1 MLVAGIEKKLA
12 LIALVG
18 LFAAGS
24 AAALPIPIE
33 PETTYES
40 EAVNPE
46 LVNRDIVNPVIV
58 NPEMGTSGE
67 EPDTESALQG
77 MSYVDRDLAVVSMTL
92 PVQSAGAGCDAA
104 EACQATAV
112 PEPGTW
118 LLLIAG
124 LLGLG
129 LTQRKNG

>member
-1 MLVAGIEKKLA
+1 MASIDKKLA
-12 LIALVG
+12 LLTLVG
-18 LFAAGS
+18 LFAAGN

-33 PETTYES
+33 PQTVYES
-40 EAVNPE
+40 EAVNQEVDYPG
-46 LVNRDIVNPVIV
+46 
-58 NPEMGTSGE
+58 MGTSGE
-67 EPDTESALQG
+67 GPATESALQG
-77 MSYVDRDLAVVSMTL
+77 MSFVDSDLVVMSLAL
-92 PVQSAGAGCDAA
+92 PVQPAGAGCGAA
-104 EACQATAV
+104 AACQTTKV

>member
-1 MLVAGIEKKLA
+1 MAGIEARLA
-12 LIALVG
+12 ALALVG

-24 AAALPIPIE
+24 VSALPIPIE
-33 PETTYES
+33 PGTAYES

-46 LVNRDIVNPVIV
+46 VVNPG
-58 NPEMGTSGE
+58 MGTSGE
-67 EPDTESALQG
+67 GPDTESVLQG
-77 MSYVDRDLAVVSMTL
+77 MSFVDSDLVVVSMTL
-92 PVQSAGAGCDAA
+92 PVQSVQTDCGAA
-104 EACQATAV
+104 EACQAATKV

>member
-24 AAALPIPIE
+24 ASALPIPIE
-33 PETTYES
+33 PETAYES

-46 LVNRDIVNPVIV
+46 LVKLVDVYSGTVNPG
-58 NPEMGTSGE
+58 MGTSGE
-67 EPDTESALQG
+67 GPDTESVLQG
-77 MSYVDRDLAVVSMTL
+77 MSFVDSDLAVVSVTL
-92 PVQSAGAGCDAA
+92 PVQSVQAGCGAA

-129 LTQRKNG
+129 LTQGRNG

>member
-46 LVNRDIVNPVIV
+46 LVNSRIVNPG
-58 NPEMGTSGE
+58 MGTSGE

-92 PVQSAGAGCDAA
+92 PVQAAGAGCDAA